1 VARVT
6 RLLVEALENQ
16 HDLGRIGGT
25 NRAQRDDAAVAQV
38 HKAPANP
45 GQQLRIPSASA

>member
-1 VARVT
+1 M
-6 RLLVEALENQ
+6 RLLVEALESL
-16 HDLGRIGGT
+16 HDLWRISGID
-25 NRAQRDDAAVAQV
+25 RAQRDGQAVAQV